1 MRGRSYFRSDPGT
14 WSLVSPIGW
23 LELPSGWW
31 ALFSPFCRAGRSAIL
46 SPPTVL
52 LTWTGVLVLLSSL
65 AVATNWRRALPMT
78 LWALALFVVIG
89 SLYFVPLSIMR
100 RHFTLGESSSY
111 NYLVHVDHAG
121 PTWYMQDVGHGAGK
135 FLHSPRKIFAAP
147 PTYEFSI
154 GQTVT
159 HPLRLDPSYWT
170 EGARPRFHVKDQF
183 WTTIQNINLY
193 SRILANTGGLILGF
207 LFLCL
212 VAERK
217 RDVPREILGQWPL
230 WLPGMFALGMYAL
243 IHVENR
249 YTGVFFVLLWL
260 GLFYSLHTSIHRAQ
274 QIAAGVMLGIAISLM
289 LPVAWDDGYDF
300 INAIRDRTDPDR
312 TVVTELG
319 LLGIR
324 PGDRVARISP
334 FVIDLEWAREA
345 RVTIIAEVDFEAAND
360 FWSAGAVRQ
369 DQVLKTL
376 ADTGAKIVV
385 AHLTGNLAPPGWQRL
400 GATQFWS
407 HTLRTNTTTIT
418 KDNFGA
424 GIF

>member
-1 MRGRSYFRSDPGT
+1 
-14 WSLVSPIGW
+14 
-23 LELPSGWW
+23 
-31 ALFSPFCRAGRSAIL
+31 
-46 SPPTVL
+46 
-52 LTWTGVLVLLSSL
+52 
-65 AVATNWRRALPMT
+65 
-78 LWALALFVVIG
+78 
-89 SLYFVPLSIMR
+89 
-100 RHFTLGESSSY
+100 
-111 NYLVHVDHAG
+111 
-121 PTWYMQDVGHGAGK
+121 
-135 FLHSPRKIFAAP
+135 
-147 PTYEFSI
+147 
-154 GQTVT
+154 
-159 HPLRLDPSYWT
+159 
-170 EGARPRFHVKDQF
+170 
-183 WTTIQNINLY
+183 
-193 SRILANTGGLILGF
+193 
-207 LFLCL
+207 
-212 VAERK
+212 
-217 RDVPREILGQWPL
+217 
-230 WLPGMFALGMYAL
+230 
-243 IHVENR
+243 
-249 YTGVFFVLLWL
+249 
-260 GLFYSLHTSIHRAQ
+260 
-274 QIAAGVMLGIAISLM
+274 MLGIAISLM

-319 LLGIR
+319 RLGIR

-418 KDNFGA
+418 KDNFGG